1 MTLLNLTCFAWA
13 EILAFSTKCNFAET
27 SEIIYLIR
35 PRFRWTN
42 KVLSWYVDDLIS
54 DADNIND
61 AKLFIEKCKQWLLEA
76 NLDLRKFKSNSNKI
90 PDDQKF
96 ATSNTKVL
104 VIKWENDYG
113 NTIIAIEYI
122 FHCFPKVLTKQNV
135 IHSTAS
141 IFDLL
146 GLITPVFIIFKEL

>member
-1 MTLLNLTCFAWA
+1 M
-13 EILAFSTKCNFAET
+13 
-27 SEIIYLIR
+27 
-35 PRFRWTN
+35 
-42 KVLSWYVDDLIS
+42 LSWYVDDLIS

-76 NLDLRKFKSNSNKI
+76 NLDVRKFKSNSNKI

-113 NTIIAIEYI
+113 NTIIATEYI